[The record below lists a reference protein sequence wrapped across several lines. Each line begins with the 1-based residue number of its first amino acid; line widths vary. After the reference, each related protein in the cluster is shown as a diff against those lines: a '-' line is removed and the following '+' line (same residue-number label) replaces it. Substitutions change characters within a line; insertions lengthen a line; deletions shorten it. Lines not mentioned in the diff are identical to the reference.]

1 MEEIVDLEKF
11 IGELNFPK
19 LTYVAIF
26 NPDTGEVTSVGP
38 VHSFPNTKNKID
50 IDQSTAELI
59 IEGKIRLN
67 SCFVDM
73 RENKLELAEVKSMFK
88 IDDVLHR
95 IVEAQWS
102 NIERPDVF
110 IEYNRKKKTLK
121 IQLTEEFYGTK
132 KIPKKFHPIA
142 KRKVIWNGDTE
153 MNFLITEYNDPNILY
168 KMVSITISDLVE
180 NTKTIKNLEL
190 PVRYSIYTRRVFKNY
205 TIKEL

>member
-1 MEEIVDLEKF
+1 MEEIIDFEK
-11 IGELNFPK
+11 ILGELEFPK

-38 VHSFPNTKNKID
+38 AYTFPNVENKVD

-67 SCFVDM
+67 SCFIDM
-73 RENKLELAEVKSMFK
+73 RENKLEIAEIKSMFK

-95 IVEAQWS
+95 IVEARWS

-110 IEYNRKKKTLK
+110 IEYNRKTKTLK

-132 KIPKKFHPIA
+132 KVPKKFHPIA
-142 KRKVIWNGDTE
+142 KRKVIWDGDTE

-168 KMVSITISDLVE
+168 KMVSIKVSDLVGKTKTISDL
-180 NTKTIKNLEL
+180 KL
-190 PVRYSIYTRRVFKNY
+190 PERYSVYTRRLFKNY
-205 TIKEL
+205 IIETK